1 MILTPAYVALVKD
14 LSGKTDE
21 SVVEIYVHTSVKLT
35 EVIFRQRPA
44 TRLLQVKSEST
55 YKDR

>member
-21 SVVEIYVHTSVKLT
+21 SVVKIYVHTTVKLT
-35 EVIFRQRPA
+35 EVIF
-44 TRLLQVKSEST
+44 
-55 YKDR
+55 